1 MEPEPSEPDDSGGT
15 EPGPSEPDDSGE
27 SSVEVIQKAL
37 TNYGYNSGYGYTDR
51 FCYAWGET
59 LPDDLVYESSNPDVV
74 VINAEGQF
82 TTLSAGTAVL
92 TASDADRRY
101 ELTVEVQDRFQ
112 WSYTLLDG
120 RVYLDI
126 GKEFHISGYSWMS
139 GTRPKSGKWTSSDPS
154 VAKMYDLGVDFWDRC
169 RVVGVSEGTATITG
183 VITFEVDTAAGTT
196 VTLEDTVSFQVDSC
210 T

>member
-1 MEPEPSEPDDSGGT
+1 
-15 EPGPSEPDDSGE
+15 
-27 SSVEVIQKAL
+27 
-37 TNYGYNSGYGYTDR
+37 
-51 FCYAWGET
+51 
-59 LPDDLVYESSNPDVV
+59 
-74 VINAEGQF
+74 
-82 TTLSAGTAVL
+82 
-92 TASDADRRY
+92 
-101 ELTVEVQDRFQ
+101 
-112 WSYTLLDG
+112 
-120 RVYLDI
+120 
-126 GKEFHISGYSWMS
+126 MS